1 MKVRLEH
8 LTKRFPN
15 SNRKIKTEV
24 TAVDDVTLEI
34 PDGQLADCLSTALF
48 VRGEREALKYWR
60 SSHAFEMVL
69 ITNDWRMVVT
79 DGLYSAFHSN
89 TDSYTISFVK

>member
-1 MKVRLEH
+1 M
-8 LTKRFPN
+8 
-15 SNRKIKTEV
+15 
-24 TAVDDVTLEI
+24 
-34 PDGQLADCLSTALF
+34 
-48 VRGEREALKYWR
+48 RGEREALKYWR

-89 TDSYTISFVK
+89 TDSYTISYVK